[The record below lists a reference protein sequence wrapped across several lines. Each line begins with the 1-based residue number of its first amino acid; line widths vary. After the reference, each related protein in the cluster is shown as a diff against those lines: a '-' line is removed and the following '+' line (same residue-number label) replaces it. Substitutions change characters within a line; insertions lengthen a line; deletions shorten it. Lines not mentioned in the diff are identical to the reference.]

1 MMNTEKNIPFE
12 IYIDNILNKEPS
24 KILLVLF
31 PNLSHP
37 SQSRFHEFFKKLKEL
52 NKIQGNKDKNRNLT
66 SYKKNKKNI
75 MELNLFKIQNG
86 MDKRTSLMI
95 KNIPKVLDE
104 INVIKWLQQLA
115 NLNYIFVPKDEF
127 SNKIL
132 GFAFINVCNYMD
144 ILQLLKKLTIAESY
158 NEINN
163 DYLINNKRK
172 KIEVIYSHKQ
182 GLKSLT
188 KSFGVSHIF
197 ENLKYEMQ
205 QRNNYFL

>member
-1 MMNTEKNIPFE
+1 MNAQKIIPFE
-12 IYIDNILNKEPS
+12 IYIDNILRKEPS
-24 KILLVLF
+24 KILLELF

-52 NKIQGNKDKNRNLT
+52 NKIQENNDKKKNHN
-66 SYKKNKKNI
+66 SYKKSKKNK
-75 MELNLFKIQNG
+75 MELNLYKIQNG

-95 KNIPKVLDE
+95 KNIPKGIDE
-104 INVIKWLQQLA
+104 INVIKWLLQLA

-144 ILQLLKKLTIAESY
+144 ILQLLKRLTILE
-158 NEINN
+158 NKNNQINN
-163 DYLINNKRK
+163 ENFINNNRK

-197 ENLKYEMQ
+197 
-205 QRNNYFL
+205 

>member
-1 MMNTEKNIPFE
+1 MNAKKIIPFE
-12 IYIDNILNKEPS
+12 IYIDNILKQDPS
-24 KILLVLF
+24 KILLELF

-37 SQSRFHEFFKKLKEL
+37 SQSRFHEFFKKLKEIS
-52 NKIQGNKDKNRNLT
+52 KIQEKNEKKKNHI

-75 MELNLFKIQNG
+75 MELNLYKIQNG

-95 KNIPKVLDE
+95 KNIPKGIDE
-104 INVIKWLQQLA
+104 INVINWLQQLA

-144 ILQLLKKLTIAESY
+144 ILELLKRLTIAENY
-158 NEINN
+158 NNINN
-163 DYLINNKRK
+163 DNSINNNRK

-188 KSFGVSHIF
+188 KSFGNSHILK
-197 ENLKYEMQ
+197 NLKYESQ
-205 QRNNYFL
+205 QRNN

>member
-1 MMNTEKNIPFE
+1 MNAKKIIPFE
-12 IYIDNILNKEPS
+12 IYIDNILRKEPS
-24 KILLVLF
+24 KILLELF

-52 NKIQGNKDKNRNLT
+52 NKIQENNDKKKNHN
-66 SYKKNKKNI
+66 SYKKSKKNK
-75 MELNLFKIQNG
+75 MELNLYKIQNG

-95 KNIPKVLDE
+95 KNIPKGIDE
-104 INVIKWLQQLA
+104 MNVIKWLQQLA

-132 GFAFINVCNYMD
+132 GFAFINVCNYLD
-144 ILQLLKKLTIAESY
+144 ILELLKRLAIEESY
-158 NEINN
+158 NKIINDN
-163 DYLINNKRK
+163 FNNNRK

-188 KSFGVSHIF
+188 KSFGNSHIF
-197 ENLKYEMQ
+197 KN
-205 QRNNYFL
+205 

>member
-1 MMNTEKNIPFE
+1 MNDKKIIPFE
-12 IYIDNILNKEPS
+12 IYIDNILSKEPS
-24 KILLVLF
+24 KILLELF

-52 NKIQGNKDKNRNLT
+52 NGVQENNDKKKNHI
-66 SYKKNKKNI
+66 SYKKSKKNI
-75 MELNLFKIQNG
+75 MELNLYKIQNG
-86 MDKRTSLMI
+86 IDKRTSLMI
-95 KNIPKVLDE
+95 KNIPKGLDE

-132 GFAFINVCNYMD
+132 GFAFINVCNYLD
-144 ILQLLKKLTIAESY
+144 ILELLKRLAIAENY
-158 NEINN
+158 NKINN
-163 DYLINNKRK
+163 NNFNNNRK

-188 KSFGVSHIF
+188 KSFGNSHIF
-197 ENLKYEMQ
+197 KN
-205 QRNNYFL
+205 

>member
-1 MMNTEKNIPFE
+1 MINNKNIIPFE
-12 IYIDNILNKEPS
+12 IYINKILDKDPS
-24 KILLVLF
+24 KILLELF
-31 PNLSHP
+31 PKLSHP

-52 NKIQGNKDKNRNLT
+52 NKIQEKNGKKKNNS
-66 SYKKNKKNI
+66 SYKKNKKKQ
-75 MELNLFKIQNG
+75 MELNLYKIQNG

-95 KNIPKVLDE
+95 KNIPKEIDE
-104 INVIKWLQQLA
+104 INVIKWLLQLT

-144 ILQLLKKLTIAESY
+144 ILQLLKRLTILE
-158 NEINN
+158 NNNNTINN
-163 DYLINNKRK
+163 ENFINNNWK

-197 ENLKYEMQ
+197 
-205 QRNNYFL
+205 

>member
-1 MMNTEKNIPFE
+1 MNAKKIIPFE
-12 IYIDNILNKEPS
+12 IYIDNILSKEPS
-24 KILLVLF
+24 KILLELF

-52 NKIQGNKDKNRNLT
+52 NKIQENNDKKKNHT
-66 SYKKNKKNI
+66 SYMKNKKNI
-75 MELNLFKIQNG
+75 MELNLYKIQNG
-86 MDKRTSLMI
+86 IDKRTSLMI
-95 KNIPKVLDE
+95 KNIPKGIDE

-115 NLNYIFVPKDEF
+115 NMNYIFVPKDEF

-144 ILQLLKKLTIAESY
+144 ILELLKRLAIAETY
-158 NEINN
+158 NNINN
-163 DYLINNKRK
+163 NNFINNRK

-188 KSFGVSHIF
+188 KSFGNSHIF
-197 ENLKYEMQ
+197 KN
-205 QRNNYFL
+205 

>member
-1 MMNTEKNIPFE
+1 MNAKKIIPFE
-12 IYIDNILNKEPS
+12 IYIDNILSKEPS
-24 KILLVLF
+24 KILLELF

-52 NKIQGNKDKNRNLT
+52 NKIQENNGKKKNHT
-66 SYKKNKKNI
+66 SYMKNKKNK
-75 MELNLFKIQNG
+75 MELNLYKIQNG
-86 MDKRTSLMI
+86 IDKRTSLMI
-95 KNIPKVLDE
+95 KNIPKGIDE

-115 NLNYIFVPKDEF
+115 NMNYIFVPKDEF

-144 ILQLLKKLTIAESY
+144 ILELLKRLAIAESY
-158 NEINN
+158 NNINKDNFINN
-163 DYLINNKRK
+163 RK

-188 KSFGVSHIF
+188 KSFGNSHIF
-197 ENLKYEMQ
+197 KN
-205 QRNNYFL
+205 

>member
-1 MMNTEKNIPFE
+1 MINTKNIIPFE
-12 IYIDNILNKEPS
+12 IYINKILDKDPS
-24 KILLVLF
+24 KILLELF
-31 PNLSHP
+31 PKLSHP

-52 NKIQGNKDKNRNLT
+52 NKIQEKNGKKKNNS
-66 SYKKNKKNI
+66 SYKKNKKKQ
-75 MELNLFKIQNG
+75 MELNLYKIQNG

-95 KNIPKVLDE
+95 KNIPKGLDE

-132 GFAFINVCNYMD
+132 GFAFINVCNYLD
-144 ILQLLKKLTIAESY
+144 ILELLKRIAIAENY
-158 NEINN
+158 NK
-163 DYLINNKRK
+163 INNKNCNNNRK

-188 KSFGVSHIF
+188 KSFGNSHIF
-197 ENLKYEMQ
+197 KN
-205 QRNNYFL
+205 

>member
-1 MMNTEKNIPFE
+1 MNDKKIIPFE
-12 IYIDNILNKEPS
+12 IYIDNILSKEPS
-24 KILLVLF
+24 KILLELF

-52 NKIQGNKDKNRNLT
+52 NKIQENNDKKKNHI
-66 SYKKNKKNI
+66 SYKKTKKNI
-75 MELNLFKIQNG
+75 MELNLYKIQNG

-95 KNIPKVLDE
+95 KNIPKGLDE

-132 GFAFINVCNYMD
+132 GFAFINVCNYLD
-144 ILQLLKKLTIAESY
+144 ILELLKRIAIAENY
-158 NEINN
+158 NK
-163 DYLINNKRK
+163 INNKNFNNNRK

-188 KSFGVSHIF
+188 KSFGNSHIF
-197 ENLKYEMQ
+197 KN
-205 QRNNYFL
+205 

>member
-1 MMNTEKNIPFE
+1 MNDKKIIPFE
-12 IYIDNILNKEPS
+12 IYIDNILSKEPS
-24 KILLVLF
+24 KILLELF

-52 NKIQGNKDKNRNLT
+52 NKIQENNDKKKNHN
-66 SYKKNKKNI
+66 SYKKSKKNK
-75 MELNLFKIQNG
+75 MELNLYKIQNG

-95 KNIPKVLDE
+95 KNIPKGIDE
-104 INVIKWLQQLA
+104 MNVIKWLQQLA

-127 SNKIL
+127 TNKIL

-144 ILQLLKKLTIAESY
+144 ILELLKRLAIEESY
-158 NEINN
+158 NKIINDN
-163 DYLINNKRK
+163 FNNNRK

-188 KSFGVSHIF
+188 KSFGNSHIF
-197 ENLKYEMQ
+197 KN
-205 QRNNYFL
+205 